1 MPHKKTKG
9 CKKQCGG
16 WFWEQSDPVFGKSN
30 KWLATQAGYIDDDLK
45 SSKRLSKAVQELG
58 YGKRRPNGKHM
69 QHGSGSPLMNPK
81 AASFGTIQF

>member
-1 MPHKKTKG
+1 MPNKKTKRS
-9 CKKQCGG
+9 KAQSGG
-16 WFWEQSDPVFGKSN
+16 YFWEQSDPIFGKSN

-58 YGKRRPNGKHM
+58 YGRRRPHGH
-69 QHGSGSPLMNPK
+69 QHGCGSPFKNPN